1 MTMSVTTAADDAP
14 AASTSGTR
22 SSVMPPMAT
31 SGQSIFARHSADAV
45 ETLRRPGHRFELRL
59 IDRPKR
65 DVVGLDTKRDV
76 EFAQAMRADAD
87 PDACGFDRGNV
98 GTDEVA
104 LAEMHEAGAK
114 IDRFTPI
121 VVDDELAAMGR
132 RKFEGSRNLGLDRKR
147 RHILDAKLDELRA
160 LARDTG
166 DPGGVGKD
174 GIERIERAAAQETR
188 SILKNGVPATG
199 VEGDAMSRGSISPA
213 SKPRRPAS
221 IARANACAI
230 FTGSADFA
238 TAVLS
243 STAS

>member
-1 MTMSVTTAADDAP
+1 
-14 AASTSGTR
+14 
-22 SSVMPPMAT
+22 
-31 SGQSIFARHSADAV
+31 
-45 ETLRRPGHRFELRL
+45 
-59 IDRPKR
+59 
-65 DVVGLDTKRDV
+65 
-76 EFAQAMRADAD
+76 MRADAD
-87 PDACGFDRGNV
+87 PDACGFDRGDV
-98 GTDEVA
+98 GADEIA

-114 IDRFTPI
+114 IDRLTPI

-160 LARDTG
+160 LARDAG